1 MKTKILGFVAMALLV
16 GPMVANAASMTY
28 YASGTFDD
36 GGTLGGQF
44 DLDPASGCAAANI
57 NLVTT
62 MGSLLTGDS
71 YDVLLGC
78 ATVGSAIINIVFQG
92 LSSELT
98 LVFPAG
104 LTGPGTFNLA
114 GSEVFLA
121 TERSLLS
128 GNLTTSRQVPEP
140 GTLALLCLG
149 LAGLA
154 LSRRRK
160 AH

>member
-1 MKTKILGFVAMALLV
+1 MKTKILGLLAVALLV

-28 YASGTFDD
+28 YASGTFED

-44 DLDPASGCAAANI
+44 DLDPASGCVAANI

-62 MGSLLTGDS
+62 TGSLLTGDS

-78 ATVGSAIINIVFQG
+78 ATVGSAIMNLVFQG
-92 LSSELT
+92 LSSQLT
-98 LVFPAG
+98 LVFSPG

-121 TERSLLS
+121 TERNLLS

-140 GTLALLCLG
+140 GTLALLSLG
-149 LAGLA
+149 LLGLG
-154 LSRRRK
+154 LSRRRNGN
-160 AH
+160 